1 MLMNDLL
8 TYDWRFV
15 LLAADAGSVKVSCEE
30 ARSAEH
36 LADNLQ
42 QQCTLVSVAETSQV
56 IPGVT
61 NSPLSSTTAAGM
73 PPNVEQLRQL
83 LALLSKKND
92 RQLVVTDELQNS
104 ISKVNSSSWL
114 LLLCLWYLFYM
125 FRSKSFGFPT
135 NQIRRVTAWV
145 IKYEIFLHWMPQQ
158 WRVWHMKFGT
168 RVAWG
173 WGWCPNIETCIVCA
187 CAEKA
192 CDVTLDDEKYK
203 LSRRGAVRIDRTCI
217 VVMVFCNQPE
227 AFTSDLGD
235 DQSLYLLTVIRFV
248 CGFVHGSMVKMKD
261 LCWCLGFSSVQSC
274 IPTNHKCAQ
283 YIQCVQKK
291 VIPWITY
298 DENAKSERILTKLQT
313 FNSECICKRTTKFH

>member
-1 MLMNDLL
+1 M
-8 TYDWRFV
+8 

-114 LLLCLWYLFYM
+114 LLLCL
-125 FRSKSFGFPT
+125 
-135 NQIRRVTAWV
+135 
-145 IKYEIFLHWMPQQ
+145 
-158 WRVWHMKFGT
+158 
-168 RVAWG
+168 
-173 WGWCPNIETCIVCA
+173 
-187 CAEKA
+187 
-192 CDVTLDDEKYK
+192 
-203 LSRRGAVRIDRTCI
+203 
-217 VVMVFCNQPE
+217 
-227 AFTSDLGD
+227 
-235 DQSLYLLTVIRFV
+235 
-248 CGFVHGSMVKMKD
+248 
-261 LCWCLGFSSVQSC
+261 
-274 IPTNHKCAQ
+274 
-283 YIQCVQKK
+283 
-291 VIPWITY
+291 
-298 DENAKSERILTKLQT
+298 
-313 FNSECICKRTTKFH
+313 